1 VQAFELSLQ
10 LQGGPINLVLR
21 DQYGTLQG
29 AGNFLSAVNVGAN
42 KLLNLPAIAAVA
54 VAGDVVVLSRAT
66 AQSSVDTL
74 WDAFQADT
82 AGNVT
87 GSPTLA
93 YQWVR

>member
-1 VQAFELSLQ
+1 M
-10 LQGGPINLVLR
+10 
-21 DQYGTLQG
+21 
-29 AGNFLSAVNVGAN
+29 
-42 KLLNLPAIAAVA
+42 A
-54 VAGDVVVLSRAT
+54 VAGDVVVLAKTSG
-66 AQSSVDTL
+66 QSSVDTL

>member
-1 VQAFELSLQ
+1 
-10 LQGGPINLVLR
+10 
-21 DQYGTLQG
+21 
-29 AGNFLSAVNVGAN
+29 
-42 KLLNLPAIAAVA
+42 

-74 WDAFQADT
+74 WDAFQADV
-82 AGNVT
+82 AGNVN